1 MRLAW
6 SKMKEGRS
14 FLARVWAL
22 AAPYWRSE
30 ERWRARGL
38 LAAVVALTLGGVG
51 LLVLLN
57 NWNREFYNALE
68 QRDAGAFGQLLLQFC
83 ALAAV
88 YIVGSVYQLFLT
100 QQLEFRWRSW
110 LTHRYLNS
118 WLSGRAYY
126 QMELQ
131 PADASKPDNPDQRIA
146 EDLRYFTQGTL
157 SLGLGLLSSVVTL
170 VSFIVILWGVSG
182 SLDVRGR
189 RAGGEH
195 PRLHGVGGASPT
207 PPSAAC

>member
-1 MRLAW
+1 MGRAW
-6 SKMKEGRS
+6 G
-14 FLARVWAL
+14 LI
-22 AAPYWRSE
+22 APYWRSE

-38 LAAVVALTLGGVG
+38 LGAIVALTLGGVG

-88 YIVGSVYQLFLT
+88 FIVGSVYRLFLT

-157 SLGLGLLSSVVTL
+157 SLGLGPALLGGHPGQLHRHPVGRLRVP
-170 VSFIVILWGVSG
+170 G
-182 SLDVRGR
+182 VRGR

-195 PRLHGVGGASPT
+195 PRLHGVGGHRLRRRR
-207 PPSAAC
+207 AAC